1 MFRLEEDAVCTR
13 NFGAARGIVGA
24 MTIEPSARAQVDSE
38 NLLAETPR
46 FDGKG
51 QGHFKDQTVM
61 AVPDFDCDPTVRKA
75 IPGHLGQ
82 CAKGFFPDQ
91 REIVT

>member
-1 MFRLEEDAVCTR
+1 MRLHQKLM
-13 NFGAARGIVGA
+13 VGA
-24 MTIEPSARAQVDSE
+24 MTIEASVRAQVDLE
-38 NLLAETPR
+38 NTLVEMLR

-51 QGHFKDQTVM
+51 QSHFEDHTATV
-61 AVPDFDCDPTVRKA
+61 VPDLDCNPAVRKA

-91 REIVT
+91 REIVI